1 MVNEFGA
8 RRSKV
13 LVIDDDP
20 LFRSMLASVLRE
32 KYIVFVAADG
42 EEGYRKALAHPPNAI
57 VLDIRM
63 PGWDGL
69 KTLRTMRRN
78 DVLAE
83 LPVMILSSDASRE
96 TVIAAI
102 HSGATDYLIK
112 ASFSKKEFHSKLTRL
127 IENSRDRS
135 IDRPSRRRLE
145 EAWSRV
151 RRVPPATPIQ
161 SRENDLPRSSLPSE
175 AAKPPIVTG
184 AENPHLQEIM
194 DAWE

>member
-1 MVNEFGA
+1 MVNEIGA

-13 LVIDDDP
+13 LIIDDDP
-20 LFRSMLASVLRE
+20 LFRSMLASVMRE

-42 EEGYRKALAHPPNAI
+42 EEGYRKALAHPPHAI
-57 VLDIRM
+57 ILDIRM

-69 KTLRTMRRN
+69 KTLRTIRRN
-78 DVLAE
+78 EVLAE

-112 ASFSKKEFHSKLTRL
+112 TSFTKKEFHSKLARL
-127 IENSRDRS
+127 IEMARDRAL
-135 IDRPSRRRLE
+135 DRPSRRRLE

-151 RRVPPATPIQ
+151 RRVPSATPIP
-161 SRENDLPRSSLPSE
+161 RENALPEPSPSPE
-175 AAKPPIVTG
+175 TANAPG
-184 AENPHLQEIM
+184 AENSQLQEIM

>member
-1 MVNEFGA
+1 MVNEIGA

-13 LVIDDDP
+13 LIIDDDP
-20 LFRSMLASVLRE
+20 LFRSMLASVMRE

-42 EEGYRKALAHPPNAI
+42 EEGYRKALAHPPHAI
-57 VLDIRM
+57 ILDIRM

-69 KTLRTMRRN
+69 KTLRTIRRN
-78 DVLAE
+78 ELLAE

-112 ASFSKKEFHSKLTRL
+112 TSFTRKEFHSKLTRL
-127 IENSRDRS
+127 IETARDRAL
-135 IDRPSRRRLE
+135 DRPSRRRLE
-145 EAWSRV
+145 EAWSHV
-151 RRVPPATPIQ
+151 RRVPPATPIPP
-161 SRENDLPRSSLPSE
+161 RENSPPAAAELPETVNAPS
-175 AAKPPIVTG
+175 AD
-184 AENPHLQEIM
+184 NSQLQEIM

>member
-1 MVNEFGA
+1 MFNEIGA

-13 LVIDDDP
+13 LIIDDDP
-20 LFRSMLASVLRE
+20 LFRSMLASVMRE

-42 EEGYRKALAHPPNAI
+42 EEGYRKALAHPPHAI
-57 VLDIRM
+57 ILDIRM

-69 KTLRTMRRN
+69 KTLRTIRRN
-78 DVLAE
+78 ELLAE

-112 ASFSKKEFHSKLTRL
+112 TSFTRKEFHSKLTRL
-127 IENSRDRS
+127 IETARDRAL
-135 IDRPSRRRLE
+135 DRPSRRRLE
-145 EAWSRV
+145 EAWSHV
-151 RRVPPATPIQ
+151 RRVPPATPIPP
-161 SRENDLPRSSLPSE
+161 RENSPPAAAELPETVNAPS
-175 AAKPPIVTG
+175 AD
-184 AENPHLQEIM
+184 NSQLQEIM